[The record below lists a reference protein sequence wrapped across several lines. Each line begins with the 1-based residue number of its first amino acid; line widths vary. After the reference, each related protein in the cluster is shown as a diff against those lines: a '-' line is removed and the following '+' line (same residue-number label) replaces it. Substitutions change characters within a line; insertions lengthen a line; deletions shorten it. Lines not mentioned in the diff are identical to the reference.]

1 MTMNFKAI
9 ITAAA
14 FAAFC
19 AGGAQ
24 AEQLRLLSSW
34 DPSFPMN
41 TDFVTP
47 FMERVAARSEGA
59 VEITMDGPE
68 VVDPFSQF
76 EPVQAGLYQILFTHA
91 AYHTGET
98 RLALPLEANLMA
110 DPEKIRTSG
119 LWDEIDAG
127 YNALGFKLIGIT
139 TTGTG
144 AYQILMR
151 DKPTDVENPLAGMRV
166 RGSPPYA
173 PVIEEFGGT
182 LVVLPAGEIYSALDR
197 GVVEG
202 AGWPVVGTQ
211 DSRLT
216 EVTKYYM
223 TPGFGAGHYMMLMN
237 LDAFNALDA
246 AQQEVIL
253 SVAKEVESES
263 AKVFADLTVSE
274 VEFMQ
279 SEGLEAVELSEE
291 MAKRMTSAFATGLSA
306 MSTANG
312 ESGAERIVAFMRE
325 KGLM

>member
-1 MTMNFKAI
+1 MIKDFNTIM
-9 ITAAA
+9 TAAA
-14 FAAFC
+14 FAVFF

-34 DPSFPMN
+34 EPSFPMN
-41 TDFVTP
+41 AHFVTP

-59 VEITMDGPE
+59 VEISMDGPE

-76 EPVQAGLYQILFTHA
+76 EPVQAGLYQVLFTHA

-98 RLALPLEANLMA
+98 RLALPLEANIMA
-110 DPEKIRTSG
+110 DPEAIRTSG
-119 LWDEIDAG
+119 LWDQIDAG
-127 YNALGFKLIGIT
+127 YNAYGFKLIGIT

-144 AYQILMR
+144 AYQILLR

-182 LVVLPAGEIYSALDR
+182 LVVLPGGEIYSGLDR
-197 GVVEG
+197 GVIEG
-202 AGWPVVGTQ
+202 AGWPVIGTQ
-211 DSRLT
+211 NSRLT

-246 AQQEVIL
+246 AQQEIIL
-253 SVAKEVESES
+253 SVAEEIERESVGVFEELTIAEV
-263 AKVFADLTVSE
+263 AN
-274 VEFMQ
+274 MQ
-279 SEGLEAVELSEE
+279 SEGLEAVELSDD
-291 MAKRMTSAFATGLSA
+291 MAVRLTAAFADGLSA
-306 MSTANG
+306 MATANN
-312 ESGAERIVAFMRE
+312 EGAAEKIVAFMR
-325 KGLM
+325 KNGMM